1 MLDVQTS
8 NAEPLRTESFENM
21 KYLHLLQING
31 VRLKGCYRHL
41 PKGIIWLCWHGCSLR
56 SFPPKFHLHS
66 LVVLDMQYSN
76 IEELKFL
83 NNLKILNLSNS
94 KFAKTP
100 NFLDVFRLERLI
112 LEDCRDLAEV
122 HQSVGHLKELV
133 HLSLKGCCSLN
144 NLPESICNLKSLE
157 TLDISMC
164 SRIENLPEHLG
175 VMESLT
181 ELLADETAIRQ
192 LPSSVGQLKR
202 LRKLSLSGCNSK
214 QDSPFTSWLSLISS
228 WLSPTKVLLPASL
241 NSLSLLR
248 GLDLSYRGLSEGE
261 ISIDLGS
268 LSSLQELNLSGN
280 KFFNLPSGIGL
291 LPKLNYLL
299 VKDCTNLLSVPE
311 LPSSLMELDAIN
323 CSALERLTIHSKRI
337 PSLYVSGCNN
347 LIEIK
352 GMEGMG
358 KRWVI
363 VSEDRSN
370 LSNNL
375 KQSLVQALCKGE
387 EYDIVIADGEM
398 PELFSNRAEG
408 SSLSFHVPPGSDG
421 NKIQGL
427 VAWVV
432 CAIDGNISAYL
443 RGEAVIRNKS
453 NGVQLFKRS
462 IMLFTMST
470 NSSNQ
475 CSWVNHISL
484 AALPPNAMKAGEE
497 LELSVEVKHTSFEV
511 QKCEVHMIVKKP
523 EVEYFDDS

>member
-1 MLDVQTS
+1 MARVWLSRLQ
-8 NAEPLRTESFENM
+8 PLGAWVNSIESSGSACGSPRSPI
-21 KYLHLLQING
+21 KL
-31 VRLKGCYRHL
+31 
-41 PKGIIWLCWHGCSLR
+41 IIA
-56 SFPPKFHLHS
+56 P
-66 LVVLDMQYSN
+66 
-76 IEELKFL
+76 FL

-112 LEDCRDLAEV
+112 LEDCRNLAEV

-133 HLSLKGCCSLN
+133 HLSLKGCCSLT
-144 NLPESICNLKSLE
+144 NLPGSICNLKSLE

-164 SRIENLPEHLG
+164 SRLENLPEHLG

-181 ELLADETAIRQ
+181 ELIADETAIRQ

-202 LRKLSLSGCNSK
+202 LG
-214 QDSPFTSWLSLISS
+214 
-228 WLSPTKVLLPASL
+228 

-311 LPSSLMELDAIN
+311 LPSSLMELDAVN

-347 LIEIK
+347 LIEIE

-408 SSLSFHVPPGSDG
+408 SSLTLTFHVPPGSDG

-484 AALPPNAMKAGEE
+484 AALPPNAMKAGEQ

-511 QKCEVHMIVKKP
+511 QKCGVHMIVKKP
-523 EVEYFDDS
+523 EVE

>member
-1 MLDVQTS
+1 
-8 NAEPLRTESFENM
+8 
-21 KYLHLLQING
+21 
-31 VRLKGCYRHL
+31 
-41 PKGIIWLCWHGCSLR
+41 
-56 SFPPKFHLHS
+56 
-66 LVVLDMQYSN
+66 
-76 IEELKFL
+76 
-83 NNLKILNLSNS
+83 
-94 KFAKTP
+94 
-100 NFLDVFRLERLI
+100 
-112 LEDCRDLAEV
+112 V
-122 HQSVGHLKELV
+122 HQSAGHLKELV
-133 HLSLKGCCSLN
+133 HLSLKGCYSLN

-164 SRIENLPEHLG
+164 SRLENLPEHLG

-228 WLSPTKVLLPASL
+228 WLSPTSSTSKVLLPASL
-241 NSLSLLR
+241 SSLSLLR

-311 LPSSLMELDAIN
+311 LPSSLMELDAVN
-323 CSALERLTIHSKRI
+323 CSALERLTINSKRI
-337 PSLYVSGCNN
+337 PSLYVSGCKN
-347 LIEIK
+347 LIEIE

-375 KQSLVQALCKGE
+375 KQSLVQVPL
-387 EYDIVIADGEM
+387 
-398 PELFSNRAEG
+398 
-408 SSLSFHVPPGSDG
+408 SLSPHTHTHTHTHKSH
-421 NKIQGL
+421 
-427 VAWVV
+427 
-432 CAIDGNISAYL
+432 AY
-443 RGEAVIRNKS
+443 E
-453 NGVQLFKRS
+453 
-462 IMLFTMST
+462 
-470 NSSNQ
+470 
-475 CSWVNHISL
+475 C
-484 AALPPNAMKAGEE
+484 
-497 LELSVEVKHTSFEV
+497 
-511 QKCEVHMIVKKP
+511 
-523 EVEYFDDS
+523 